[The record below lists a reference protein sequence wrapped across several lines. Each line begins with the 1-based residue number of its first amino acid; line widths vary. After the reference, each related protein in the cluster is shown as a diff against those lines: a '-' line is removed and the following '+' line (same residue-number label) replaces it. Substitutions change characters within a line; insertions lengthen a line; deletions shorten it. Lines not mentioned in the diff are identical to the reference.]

1 MQGATCRVLPPPL
14 PQARGAA
21 AALNQLL
28 QCAARALTG
37 RGRARWA
44 AAQVAGTVLCLVAYL
59 VGVAV
64 FLSLTEPDEDRRQSD
79 GSAPEEAAALLGL
92 AHLPSLPLQ
101 LFFCLIFGNQV
112 GLLWLLVRTL
122 NRRLDAMTRGRAPP
136 GASSHNALVPA
147 VWPKGPFTLYPAA
160 SRAATRWANPSRTT
174 QPGDPTPLRVGALC
188 PAPGVAPSLHGEV
201 REVHALHAE
210 VRHALTLLTSA
221 HGLELLL
228 MVLVTFSAATTS
240 LYIWRTDRDE
250 CSGMA
255 LAWSGLVALFLF
267 GVLTAGE
274 LVKREVGQ
282 GYDMN
287 GIGSGLSRCTM
298 ELTQRLLIYHE
309 MSPELRWEMR
319 RFSHQ
324 LLHQGLKVSAYGFLS
339 LDYTMLQG
347 MIGSVT
353 TYLIMVIQ
361 LSPEDPAAAPA
372 EDRGRGNATGSP

>member
-1 MQGATCRVLPPPL
+1 
-14 PQARGAA
+14 
-21 AALNQLL
+21 
-28 QCAARALTG
+28 
-37 RGRARWA
+37 
-44 AAQVAGTVLCLVAYL
+44 
-59 VGVAV
+59 
-64 FLSLTEPDEDRRQSD
+64 
-79 GSAPEEAAALLGL
+79 
-92 AHLPSLPLQ
+92 
-101 LFFCLIFGNQV
+101 
-112 GLLWLLVRTL
+112 
-122 NRRLDAMTRGRAPP
+122 
-136 GASSHNALVPA
+136 
-147 VWPKGPFTLYPAA
+147 
-160 SRAATRWANPSRTT
+160 
-174 QPGDPTPLRVGALC
+174 
-188 PAPGVAPSLHGEV
+188 
-201 REVHALHAE
+201 
-210 VRHALTLLTSA
+210 
-221 HGLELLL
+221 

-274 LVKREVGQ
+274 LVKRE
-282 GYDMN
+282 
-287 GIGSGLSRCTM
+287 SRCTM